1 MSIQF
6 RCEHCGKQVTAPES
20 SGGHRGKCP
29 YCGGSNYIPAPV
41 NDDDLVPL
49 APIDEGEERRRQKEI
64 DSLMRAE
71 REILAES
78 GGQPS
83 TPLEHREDLHV
94 EDLHH
99 FVVNYCLDMGKG
111 NLSRARR
118 HIDSLRQYGT
128 MGTEAVND
136 YLIGKASE
144 KALAILPPKVL
155 RGFLTQLKNELKSSF

>member
-6 RCEHCGKQVTAPES
+6 RCEYCGKQVTAPES
-20 SGGHRGKCP
+20 AGGQRGKCP
-29 YCGGSNYIPAPV
+29 YCGRSNYIPAPV
-41 NDDDLVPL
+41 GDDDLVPL
-49 APIDEGEERRRQKEI
+49 APIDESEERQRQKEI
-64 DSLMRAE
+64 DSLLRAE

-78 GGQPS
+78 GGQPPV
-83 TPLEHREDLHV
+83 PLEHREDMQV

-128 MGTEAVND
+128 MGAEAVND
-136 YLIGKASE
+136 YLTGKTNE
-144 KALAILPPKVL
+144 KALAILHPKVL
-155 RGFLTQLKNELKSSF
+155 KGFLAQLKNELKSTF